1 MGDEEKML
9 TKYFDDMCD
18 IFNTKK
24 IMFGEWEVFYG
35 KLKNTILSDSVVL
48 DYDKY
53 VKSLKNCIVYC
64 EDYVDERKYKD
75 DIAKLKTFLKYLE
88 K

>member
-24 IMFGEWEVFYG
+24 IMFGEWEVFY
-35 KLKNTILSDSVVL
+35 
-48 DYDKY
+48 
-53 VKSLKNCIVYC
+53 
-64 EDYVDERKYKD
+64 
-75 DIAKLKTFLKYLE
+75 E

>member
-1 MGDEEKML
+1 MFLQFYNDYDEISNDYKAFVYE
-9 TKYFDDMCD
+9 
-18 IFNTKK
+18 
-24 IMFGEWEVFYG
+24 
-35 KLKNTILSDSVVL
+35 KLKNTILSDSVML